1 MMPDEKIKQAR
12 KLLKRGIPAGELI
25 TDLRQEGF
33 SDEEIDA
40 VFRVSRKSERR
51 VILESSFLS
60 LVSISFIIVGG
71 TILLGPPF
79 WLRPYGYFILIAGL
93 IGIVASRFM
102 TSNTKR

>member
-1 MMPDEKIKQAR
+1 MMTNEKIKQVR
-12 KLLKRGIPAGELI
+12 KLLKRGVPAGELI
-25 TDLRQEGF
+25 TDLKEEGF
-33 SDEEIDA
+33 SDEEIDT

-60 LVSISFIIVGG
+60 LVSISFIIAGG

-93 IGIVASRFM
+93 LGIVVRRFM
-102 TSNTKR
+102 ASKTKR